1 MGWFKLERAVD
12 NNNDRTLTMT
22 ASPRRQMEE
31 VAFKRKGITRECAQ
45 YVLDHED
52 YLPLLKGRQAYFR
65 DFILTVVE
73 NRLKLPVDDAK
84 IPELIQT
91 MIDSGYMWDVFNR
104 VKSSRRIARSVV
116 SAVLSI
122 QASGHEVEY
131 DGFISVFRVM
141 VEPRSVHLA
150 TFTFDEDQAVMH
162 HLVVERL
169 LSDPEAVQA
178 LINILDSRITDPLLA
193 LSLLDEGLVAPLL
206 SGAL

>member
-1 MGWFKLERAVD
+1 
-12 NNNDRTLTMT
+12 
-22 ASPRRQMEE
+22 MEE
-31 VAFKRKGITRECAQ
+31 VLAFKRKGITRECAQ

-84 IPELIQT
+84 IPELIQM

-122 QASGHEVEY
+122 QVSGHEVEY

-141 VEPRSVHLA
+141 VEPRSVYLA
-150 TFTFDEDQAVMH
+150 AFTVDEDQAVMH

-178 LINILDSRITDPLLA
+178 LINILDSRISDPLLA